1 MLNIVYTLEDILEG
15 RIKLEIHPD
24 YDSATKEILKSM
36 IKESDF
42 PERVSVKDI
51 EYNVVINNK
60 ADKNEWKKRIDR
72 AIQSG
77 TLNGSGDELDII
89 EFVCEQDDITSVTTK
104 ILSDPD
110 DFRGLVAYEDDE
122 VFANTLEDALE
133 NREILVEAFKEIR
146 GDDYIVE
153 IVKQNNE
160 LYSYNLGIEDIDI
173 RYIGTNIS
181 MEQFVE
187 RYRKRIKSYT
197 IEDFINEGEFWEL
210 LIENKHTKFDIDR
223 RVAFR

>member
-1 MLNIVYTLEDILEG
+1 MNG
-15 RIKLEIHPD
+15 
-24 YDSATKEILKSM
+24 
-36 IKESDF
+36 
-42 PERVSVKDI
+42 
-51 EYNVVINNK
+51 
-60 ADKNEWKKRIDR
+60 KKRIDR

-133 NREILVEAFKEIR
+133 NRETLVEAFKEIR